1 MLYLIRHNQSGRY
14 ISKTEFNYAL
24 LYNMQILSDEKH
36 PPMLFTE
43 DNIDAELADRDI
55 DLNAFTV
62 VRADAETYRNN
73 KRAQALPL
81 PVLSE

>member
-1 MLYLIRHNQSGRY
+1 MLYAIRHNQSGRY

-43 DNIDAELADRDI
+43 DNIDAELVNRDI

-62 VRADAETYRNN
+62 VHVDAETYHNN

-81 PVLSE
+81 SVLSE